1 MTNLNQCFENMK
13 KQDAKEKKFREL
25 SEEELE
31 KVNGGVH
38 CYTDTRADCKLAGGT
53 WTQATCTCSVD
64 VR

>member
-1 MTNLNQCFENMK
+1 MK

-38 CYTDTRADCKLAGGT
+38 CYTDMRADCKLAGGT
-53 WTQATCTCSVD
+53 WTQANCTCSVD
-64 VR
+64 VL